1 MFHMNII
8 ETPRPRQTV
17 CLAGR
22 GDPLCE
28 ERTPMAPPPYGF
40 LSKQTNPSG
49 FDCSESVR
57 MNTTSV
63 P

>member
-1 MFHMNII
+1 MNV
-8 ETPRPRQTV
+8 TPRPGQ
-17 CLAGR
+17 ANH
-22 GDPLCE
+22 P
-28 ERTPMAPPPYGF
+28 APPGCNPVSGVYVEPPYGF
-40 LSKQTNPSG
+40 LSMQTNPSG